1 MSKFA
6 EIVSRELDVP
16 YYLVDIPHV
25 SESIPDYHLQH
36 AVGQFKNLIQF
47 LEKTTGR
54 KLDLERLQKTLELS
68 FQASKLWME
77 ILELST
83 VIPSPIDALDIYRHM
98 FPLLTLRGTE
108 RAVEYYK
115 ILRHEV
121 YDRVNNDVSAVVD
134 EKYRLLW
141 DYLPIYHKMNFLS
154 RVLSK
159 RGAAIATSTFFFPLP
174 IDACEM
180 CYEEVPIFRK
190 GYDEMLESL
199 ARDNM
204 QLYPNT
210 SLEKKF
216 QTIQEIVEK
225 FSIDGVLIHCDRSCK
240 PQSLPQYQMKNM
252 IEKQLGV
259 NCLLIDSDSV
269 DPRFFSE
276 EQVVTRMEAFLEC
289 LPAEKR

>member
-1 MSKFA
+1 M
-6 EIVSRELDVP
+6 
-16 YYLVDIPHV
+16 
-25 SESIPDYHLQH
+25 
-36 AVGQFKNLIQF
+36 
-47 LEKTTGR
+47 
-54 KLDLERLQKTLELS
+54 
-68 FQASKLWME
+68 
-77 ILELST
+77 
-83 VIPSPIDALDIYRHM
+83 
-98 FPLLTLRGTE
+98 
-108 RAVEYYK
+108 
-115 ILRHEV
+115 
-121 YDRVNNDVSAVVD
+121 
-134 EKYRLLW
+134 LW

-199 ARDNM
+199 ARDMM

-210 SLEKKF
+210 ALEKKF
-216 QTIQEIVEK
+216 QTIKEIVEK

-252 IEKQLGV
+252 IERQLGV

-289 LPAEKR
+289 LPGEKNT